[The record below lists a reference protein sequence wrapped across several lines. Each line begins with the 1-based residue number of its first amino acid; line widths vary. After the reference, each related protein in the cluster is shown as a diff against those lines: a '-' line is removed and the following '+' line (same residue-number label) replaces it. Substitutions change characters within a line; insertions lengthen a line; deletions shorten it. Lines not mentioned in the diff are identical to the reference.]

1 MKGIQIVSTGKALPE
16 EIITNDDLSRIVDT
30 NDEWITTRTGI
41 KKRYRC
47 TQENTTSLAVRAAYE
62 AVEASGVDI
71 AEIGAVI
78 VATSTADNAFPST
91 AAIVQKELGLAEN
104 VLAFDLSSACTGFLH
119 ALNVGQALFN
129 STDYKY
135 ILLIG
140 SEQMSKILDYT
151 DRSTCVLFGDGAG
164 AVLIKAAD
172 NMYRQINYTR
182 GDTDVLVCRGIGA
195 QDAYVKMNGN
205 AVFRFAV
212 DVLKQGIDEILKSQ
226 LQELM
231 SNLGLDMT
239 TFFTMAAKQA
249 VREQALPFHPD
260 MNSGIY
266 GMQAYKLAMKNTNYN
281 SEGKATVSSADE
293 WNDETEWDDIS
304 YKR

>member
-104 VLAFDLSSACTGFLH
+104 VLAFDLSSACTGFLQH
-119 ALNVGQALFN
+119 
-129 STDYKY
+129 
-135 ILLIG
+135 
-140 SEQMSKILDYT
+140 
-151 DRSTCVLFGDGAG
+151 
-164 AVLIKAAD
+164 
-172 NMYRQINYTR
+172 
-182 GDTDVLVCRGIGA
+182 
-195 QDAYVKMNGN
+195 
-205 AVFRFAV
+205 
-212 DVLKQGIDEILKSQ
+212 
-226 LQELM
+226 
-231 SNLGLDMT
+231 
-239 TFFTMAAKQA
+239 
-249 VREQALPFHPD
+249 
-260 MNSGIY
+260 
-266 GMQAYKLAMKNTNYN
+266 
-281 SEGKATVSSADE
+281 
-293 WNDETEWDDIS
+293 
-304 YKR
+304 